1 MARLICSGIV
11 SLDGYTADADGH
23 FDWSMPDEEV
33 HSFINDLERP
43 IGTYLYGRRLYQV
56 MLAWED
62 ASAFDDQP
70 QFVRDYALLWK
81 AADKIV
87 FSTTLDAA
95 SSARTSI
102 QRAFDPAVIGRL
114 KETADRDISVGGA
127 DLAGQALR
135 GGLVDEL
142 RLFISP
148 VIVGGG
154 KALIPDDVRLNL
166 ELLDERRFDNGVVY
180 LRYRVTS

>member
-1 MARLICSGIV
+1 MAKLICSGIV
-11 SLDGYTADADGH
+11 SLDGYTEDADGH

-33 HSFINDLERP
+33 HRFINDLERP
-43 IGTYLYGRRLYQV
+43 IGTYLYGRRLYEV

-62 ASAFDDQP
+62 ASAFDDGP
-70 QFVRDYALLWK
+70 QFVQDYARLWR

-95 SSARTSI
+95 SSLRTSI
-102 QRAFDPAVIGRL
+102 RRAFDPAAIARL
-114 KETADRDISVGGA
+114 KATAEHDISVGGA
-127 DLAGQALR
+127 DLAGQALK

-148 VIVGGG
+148 VTVGGG
-154 KALIPDDVRLNL
+154 KALIPDDLRLNL